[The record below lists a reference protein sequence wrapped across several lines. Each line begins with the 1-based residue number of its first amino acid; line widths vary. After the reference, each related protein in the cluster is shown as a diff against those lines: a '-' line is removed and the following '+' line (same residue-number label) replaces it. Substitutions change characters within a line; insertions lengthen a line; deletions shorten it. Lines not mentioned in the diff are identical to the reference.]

1 MDAIPLGILFAATV
15 IVLAITIELG
25 YRAGNTHPEDKK
37 KEKEKIT
44 TYNVAAILGLLTFIL
59 VFSFGIVYGRYD
71 SKKGLVREEANLI
84 RTAWLR
90 ADFLPEPERKNTEE
104 LLRRYIDLRLES
116 AGITDQAKMATMLNE
131 SDLIQHQIWG
141 LAVGNA
147 RKEDTHAAALYIES
161 LNDMINLQ
169 SLRVAV
175 ALQARIPTAIWLL
188 LYILIILGMFGVG
201 YQVSVS
207 GSSRKSWT
215 TPLMILTFS
224 LMILLIAAL
233 DRPNNKVIPVS
244 QRPLMDL
251 RTWMDKGSKAN
262 YEISIYKL

>member
-1 MDAIPLGILFAATV
+1 MDAIPLGLLFAATV
-15 IVLAITIELG
+15 IILAIAIELG

-37 KEKEKIT
+37 KDKEKIT

-59 VFSFGIVYGRYD
+59 VFSFGIVYNRYD

-90 ADFLPEPERKNTEE
+90 ADFLPEQDRRQTEV
-104 LLRRYIDLRLES
+104 LLRKYIDLRLV
-116 AGITDQAKMATMLNE
+116 AVGIKDQAKMADVLNE

-141 LAVGNA
+141 LAVANA
-147 RKEDTHAAALYIES
+147 KVDMNSDVAALYIES

-188 LYILIILGMFGVG
+188 LFILIILGMFGVG
-201 YQVSVS
+201 YQVSVA
-207 GSSRKSWT
+207 GSSRKSYT
-215 TPLMILTFS
+215 TPVMILVFS

-244 QRPLMDL
+244 QKPLTDL
-251 RTWMDKGSKAN
+251 WSWMDKR
-262 YEISIYKL
+262 EFE

>member
-1 MDAIPLGILFAATV
+1 MDAIPLGILFALTV
-15 IVLAITIELG
+15 IILALAIELG
-25 YRAGNTHPEDKK
+25 YRAGNTHHEDRKK
-37 KEKEKIT
+37 DKEKIT

-59 VFSFGIVYGRYD
+59 VFSFGIVYNRYD

-84 RTAWLR
+84 RTTWLR
-90 ADFLPEPERKNTEE
+90 ADFLPEEDRSKTEV
-104 LLRRYIDLRLES
+104 LLRRYIDIRLE
-116 AGITDQAKMATMLNE
+116 AARIYDQVKMGEVSNE

-141 LAVGNA
+141 VAVANI
-147 RKEDTHAAALYIES
+147 RKVDSHAAALYIES

>member
-1 MDAIPLGILFAATV
+1 MDAIPLGILFTATV
-15 IVLAITIELG
+15 IVLAMAIELG

-37 KEKEKIT
+37 KDKEKIT

-59 VFSFGIVYGRYD
+59 VFSFGIVYSRYD

-90 ADFLPEPERKNTEE
+90 ADFLPEQERKNSEV
-104 LLRRYIDLRLES
+104 LLRRYIDIRLE
-116 AGITDQAKMATMLNE
+116 AVGINDQVKMQEVLNE
-131 SDLIQHQIWG
+131 SNLIQHQIWKI
-141 LAVGNA
+141 AVANG
-147 RKEDTHAAALYIES
+147 RLEDTHVAALYIES
-161 LNDMINLQ
+161 LNEMINLQ

-175 ALQARIPTAIWLL
+175 ALQARIPTAIWVL
-188 LYILIILGMFGVG
+188 LYTLIILGMFGVG

-207 GSSRKSWT
+207 GSSRKSFT
-215 TPLMILTFS
+215 TPVMILVFS

-244 QRPLMDL
+244 QKPLTDL
-251 RTWMDKGSKAN
+251 RTWMDGTK
-262 YEISIYKL
+262 

>member
-1 MDAIPLGILFAATV
+1 MDAIPLGLLFAATV
-15 IVLAITIELG
+15 MILAIAIELG

-37 KEKEKIT
+37 KDKEKIT

-59 VFSFGIVYGRYD
+59 VFSFGIVYNRYD

-90 ADFLPEPERKNTEE
+90 ADFLPEQDRRQTEV
-104 LLRRYIDLRLES
+104 LLRKYIDLRLV
-116 AGITDQAKMATMLNE
+116 AVGIKDQAKMADVLNE

-141 LAVGNA
+141 LAVANA
-147 RKEDTHAAALYIES
+147 KVDMNSDVAALYIES

-188 LYILIILGMFGVG
+188 LFILIILGMFGVG
-201 YQVSVS
+201 YQVSVA
-207 GSSRKSWT
+207 GSSRKSYT
-215 TPLMILTFS
+215 TPVMILVFS

-244 QRPLMDL
+244 QKPLTDL
-251 RTWMDKGSKAN
+251 WSWMDKR
-262 YEISIYKL
+262 EFE